1 VSAARP
7 VLSRPPAAARSWL
20 QARWKGL
27 LIFLS
32 VVGPGIIT
40 ANVDNDAGG
49 ITTYSLAGAHF
60 GQSMLWALV
69 PIAFALVLVQEMT
82 SRLGVVTGQGL
93 ADLIRERFGVRITF
107 YLMVCLVVTNFG
119 NAVAEFAGVAS
130 AMEIFG
136 VSRHLAVPV
145 AAFFVWWLVVKG
157 TYSTVEK
164 IFLSAC
170 VFYLAYIVAGV
181 KVAPNWPSLLR
192 EVARP
197 QGTLSTEYLV
207 MLTALVGT
215 TIAPWMQFYQ
225 QASIVEKGVRIEE
238 YRYSRWDVILGSIMV
253 TVVAFFIMVTCAETL
268 FRSGIRIETA
278 KDAALALAPIAGK
291 YNAYLF
297 AFGLLNASLFAA
309 SILPLSTAYTVC
321 EGMGW
326 EVGVDRKFAEAPQF
340 YGLYSLIILLAA
352 AAILLPGMP
361 LIKIMF
367 LSQVLNGLVLPFILI
382 FMLILVNDREL
393 MGEYANGRW
402 ANVAGI
408 TVVALLILLS
418 LFLVASPLFS

>member
-1 VSAARP
+1 
-7 VLSRPPAAARSWL
+7 
-20 QARWKGL
+20 
-27 LIFLS
+27 
-32 VVGPGIIT
+32 
-40 ANVDNDAGG
+40 
-49 ITTYSLAGAHF
+49 
-60 GQSMLWALV
+60 
-69 PIAFALVLVQEMT
+69 
-82 SRLGVVTGQGL
+82 
-93 ADLIRERFGVRITF
+93 
-107 YLMVCLVVTNFG
+107 
-119 NAVAEFAGVAS
+119 
-130 AMEIFG
+130 
-136 VSRHLAVPV
+136 
-145 AAFFVWWLVVKG
+145 
-157 TYSTVEK
+157 
-164 IFLSAC
+164 
-170 VFYLAYIVAGV
+170 
-181 KVAPNWPSLLR
+181 
-192 EVARP
+192 
-197 QGTLSTEYLV
+197 

-253 TVVAFFIMVTCAETL
+253 TVVAFFIIVTCAETL
-268 FRSGIRIETA
+268 HRAGVRIETA

-309 SILPLSTAYTVC
+309 SILPLSTSYTVC

-326 EVGVDRKFAEAPQF
+326 EVGVDKKFAEAPQF

-382 FMLILVNDREL
+382 FMLVLVNDREL

>member
-1 VSAARP
+1 VSAARQLLP
-7 VLSRPPAAARSWL
+7 RPPAATRSWL

-60 GQSMLWALV
+60 GHALLWSLV
-69 PIAFALVLVQEMT
+69 PIALALVLVQEMT

-107 YLMVCLVVTNFG
+107 YLMLCLIVTNFG

-136 VSRHLAVPV
+136 VGRAWAVPI
-145 AAFFVWWLVVKG
+145 AAFLVWWVVVKG

-164 IFLSAC
+164 IFLGAC
-170 VFYLAYIVAGV
+170 VFYVAYIVAGV
-181 KVAPNWPSLLR
+181 EAVPQWTGLLR
-192 EVARP
+192 EVVRP
-197 QGTLSTEYLV
+197 QLTFSTEYLV
-207 MLTALVGT
+207 MLTGLVGT

-225 QASIVEKGVRIEE
+225 QASIVEKGVKIEE

-253 TVVAFFIMVTCAETL
+253 TVVAFFIIVTCAETL
-268 FRSGIRIETA
+268 HRSGVRIETA
-278 KDAALALAPIAGK
+278 KDAALALAPIAGE
-291 YNAYLF
+291 YNAKLF

-326 EVGVDRKFAEAPQF
+326 EVGVGRKFAEAPQF
-340 YGLYSLIILLAA
+340 YGLYSLIILAA
-352 AAILLPGMP
+352 AGTILLPNMP

-382 FMLILVNDREL
+382 FMLVLVNDREL

-402 ANVAGI
+402 ANFAGI
-408 TVVALLILLS
+408 TCVALLILLS
-418 LFLVASPLFS
+418 LFLVASSLFT

>member
-1 VSAARP
+1 LPRP
-7 VLSRPPAAARSWL
+7 LGAARSWL

-60 GQSMLWALV
+60 GQTLLW
-69 PIAFALVLVQEMT
+69 ALVLVQEMT

-93 ADLIRERFGVRITF
+93 ADLIRERFGVRMTF
-107 YLMVCLVVTNFG
+107 YLMLCLVVTNFG

-136 VSRHLAVPV
+136 VSRYAAVPI

-157 TYSTVEK
+157 SYRTVEK
-164 IFLSAC
+164 IFLGAC

-181 KVAPNWPSLLR
+181 KVAPHWPSLLR
-192 EVARP
+192 EVVRP
-197 QGTLSTEYLV
+197 QGTFSTEYLV

-268 FRSGIRIETA
+268 FPKGIRIEDA
-278 KDAALALAPIAGK
+278 KDAALALVPIAGK
-291 YNAYLF
+291 YNALLF

-326 EVGVDRKFAEAPQF
+326 EVGVDRKFAEAPEF

-352 AAILLPGMP
+352 GAILLPGMP

-382 FMLILVNDREL
+382 FMLLLVNDREL

-408 TVVALLILLS
+408 TCVALLILLS
-418 LFLVASPLFS
+418 LFLVISSLL